1 MILTTEENSVLQG
14 KHVPV
19 PDQIRLLQKFSRGL
33 ENNIKMD
40 LNKMEWAWTTL
51 TGLRTGTSGEI
62 V

>member
-19 PDQIRLLQKFSRGL
+19 PDKIRLLKKFSRGL

-51 TGLRTGTSGEI
+51 TGLRMGTSGEI